1 MPFKKKKRKK
11 SKSTKKNKK
20 FFDIEDK
27 EIESAAKK
35 NAFMNEDDINQVSPI
50 TKNKNK
56 GIEEDQMN
64 ENENNKRLNKLANL
78 TYPWYKFIGKNILER
93 HIVISPII
101 KVSIFH
107 PRWKK
112 LTMLVTEICIMSI
125 MSSIL
130 LTADEKIT
138 DKTMGGC
145 VKVAF
150 ISMLCA
156 NVSIYILAF
165 FFNFS
170 NNQIKKLNNL
180 VQQSG
185 QLIILKEWEE
195 MTCRN
200 AGFTFLGLVIHY
212 GIWAFAFYISIA
224 FVAVWKAQAKAYL
237 ISMIWCFCFDF
248 ILFEIVVEMVI
259 ALLYIGR
266 DRNELIR
273 KITDFLYRS
282 RNYRCLWP

>member
-1 MPFKKKKRKK
+1 
-11 SKSTKKNKK
+11 
-20 FFDIEDK
+20 
-27 EIESAAKK
+27 
-35 NAFMNEDDINQVSPI
+35 MNEDDINQVSPI

-78 TYPWYKFIGKNILER
+78 TYPWYKFMGKNILER

-112 LTMLVTEICIMSI
+112 LTMLVTEVCIMSI

-156 NVSIYILAF
+156 NVIIYILAF
-165 FFNFS
+165 FFHFS
-170 NNQIKKLNNL
+170 NNQRKKLNNL

-200 AGFTFLGLVIHY
+200 AGFTFLGLVINY

-224 FVAVWKAQAKAYL
+224 FVAVWKAQAKAYM
-237 ISMIWCFCFDF
+237 ISMIWCFSFDF
-248 ILFEIVVEMVI
+248 VLFEVVVEMVI